1 MAKKFNLNPADYDI
15 AKATQLQEEIVEEKE
30 AVVEGQAANE
40 AAPEPQKESK
50 VEPKS
55 DSETAAKVEVPAE
68 ENKTVVQPATGFQ
81 PAPILPGN
89 EEVFRIKVTQ
99 IAKKE
104 TLSKN
109 KMIKLKPSVEARIN
123 QILAEK
129 YPGMSFNSLVNQLL
143 QGWLDEADAVDVE
156 STEKQ

>member
-15 AKATQLQEEIVEEKE
+15 AKATQLQEEITEEKE
-30 AVVEGQAANE
+30 AVVEVPVANE
-40 AAPEPQKESK
+40 AASEPQKESN
-50 VEPKS
+50 VESKN
-55 DSETAAKVEVPAE
+55 DSETAAEVEVPAE
-68 ENKTVVQPATGFQ
+68 ENKTAVQTATGFHS
-81 PAPILPGN
+81 APIIPGN

-99 IAKKE
+99 IVKKE